1 MDQLEATLPAD
12 MDEEDKQQHRDYPE
26 MLGGRYVKIAAGT
39 WRQVDNPGCYHD
51 AKLLLVQFSG
61 EDHIA

>member
-1 MDQLEATLPAD
+1 
-12 MDEEDKQQHRDYPE
+12 MDEEDKQQQQQQRDYAE

-51 AKLLLVQFSG
+51 AKLLLVHFTG